1 MTVGLQ
7 SLSKLVGFSEQ
18 HQVIID
24 EKIEAGAWFYIFVD
38 QIKDIEPRIT
48 HTLKYAPGVAKVD

>member
-38 QIKDIEPRIT
+38 QIKDIEQELHI
-48 HTLKYAPGVAKVD
+48 L